1 MGRNAG
7 RKAVGA
13 GGLLIKAGR
22 RQADTAHVEGTTT
35 RSAAAAA
42 ARDARR
48 AAVQRGTFTLG
59 LFVFLVAGL
68 ALGLDIW
75 AFIVLQMAL
84 LVAVGVADHLGRASR
99 RRKEAAVSADTVANV
114 LDGLRERGWRTLD
127 DVDLGRGV
135 IDHVLIGPAGVFAVE
150 VTPADRAPERAQ
162 LDELAVR
169 RVHRHALAMEELA
182 GRAVVPLL
190 VLAGAR
196 SGSAVVLPH
205 GVIAVPSRRLAAHLR
220 RRTAVL
226 GERDA
231 VELSARLRSLVERP
245 ARAAG

>member
-1 MGRNAG
+1 MG
-7 RKAVGA
+7 
-13 GGLLIKAGR
+13 
-22 RQADTAHVEGTTT
+22 GTTT

-48 AAVQRGTFTLG
+48 AAVRRGVFTLG

-68 ALGLDIW
+68 ALGLDVW

-84 LVAVGVADHLGRASR
+84 LAAVGAADHLGRASR
-99 RRKEAAVSADTVANV
+99 RRKAQLASTDTLARI
-114 LDGLRERGWRTLD
+114 LEGLRAHGWRTID

-135 IDHVLIGPAGVFAVE
+135 IDHVLIGPAGVFALE
-150 VTPADRAPERAQ
+150 TTPADHARDGAR

-169 RVHRHALAMEELA
+169 RAHRHALALEELA

-190 VLAGAR
+190 VLDGAR
-196 SGSAVVLPH
+196 SGAAVALPH
-205 GVIAVPSRRLAAHLR
+205 GVVAVPSRRLASHLG

-231 VELSARLRSLVERP
+231 VELTARLRSLVERP